1 MSRKQRIYKVEN
13 ELEIIDINSL
23 GMGVAKDDSGAVYFI
38 KDTIPGDVVKIN
50 IYKKKRDYFEAQP
63 ITFLKKSP
71 HRVTPPC
78 NHFGLCG
85 GCKWQHFKYSQQL
98 KFKESGVLKNLEK
111 IGKVNPKEILPIIGA
126 PDTYWYRNKLEFS
139 FSTNRWLTSAEIESK
154 EEHVRLGLGFHK
166 PGRWDKIIS
175 IDTCHLQIE
184 PSNKIRNALRDFAI
198 EQQIPFFDLQQQR
211 GLLRTLMIRNTQAGD
226 FMVLLQFF
234 ESKPKEQEKVLTFL
248 KNEFPE
254 ITSLL
259 YCVNSKA
266 NDTIF
271 DQEINIFAGKDYLI
285 ETMGTLKFKITSKSF
300 YQTNP
305 KQAYALYELVKS
317 FAAMEGNEIVYDL
330 YSGTGT
336 ITLFLA
342 ALCKKIV
349 GVESIPE
356 AVEDAE
362 YNAQINQIKNAS
374 FEVGDMKH
382 IFDET
387 FIEKHGKPDLI
398 VADPPRNGMHKNV
411 IHQIIIIQAP
421 KLIYV
426 SCNSATQARDIEKL
440 SCIYDVQISQAVD
453 LFPQT
458 SHVENVVLLK
468 RK

>member
-1 MSRKQRIYKVEN
+1 MRKKLSRNIESLVVT
-13 ELEIIDINSL
+13 DINSK
-23 GMGVAKDDSGAVYFI
+23 GMGVAKDTSGAVYFI
-38 KDTIPGDVVKIN
+38 KETIPGDVVNIN
-50 IYKKKRDYFEAQP
+50 VYKKRRGYFEAQP
-63 ITFLKKSP
+63 TAFLKKSP

-78 NHFGLCG
+78 THFGLCG
-85 GCKWQHFKYSQQL
+85 GCKWQHFEYAQQL
-98 KFKESGVLKNLEK
+98 KFKEAGVLRNLQK
-111 IGKVNPKEILPIIGA
+111 IGKVNPEETLPIMAA
-126 PDTYWYRNKLEFS
+126 PDAYWYRNKLEFS
-139 FSTNRWLTSAEIESK
+139 FSTNRWLTPAEVESK
-154 EEHVRLGLGFHK
+154 EEHIRLGLGFHK
-166 PGRWDKIIS
+166 PGRWDKIVS

-198 EQQIPFFDLQQQR
+198 EEQIPFFDLQQQR

-234 ESKPKEQEKVLTFL
+234 ETKPKEQEKVLTFL

-259 YCVNSKA
+259 YCINSKA
-266 NDTIF
+266 NDTIY
-271 DQEINIFAGKDYLI
+271 DQEINLFAGKDHLI

-317 FAAMEGNEIVYDL
+317 FAALEGNEIVYDL

-336 ITLFLA
+336 IALFLA

-356 AVEDAE
+356 AVEDAK
-362 YNAQINQIKNAS
+362 YNAQINQIKNAT
-374 FEVGDMKH
+374 FEVGDMRH

-398 VADPPRNGMHKNV
+398 VADPPRDGMHKKV
-411 IHQIIIIQAP
+411 IHQIIALQAP

-426 SCNSATQARDIEKL
+426 SCNSATQARDLEKL
-440 SCIYDVQISQAVD
+440 SCIYNVEISQAVD

-458 SHVENVVLLK
+458 SHVENVVLLR